1 MSLIYL
7 QTLILSLI
15 QGVSEFIP
23 VSSSAHLILFSD
35 IFNGNKGSVLMDAS
49 LHLGSLIAII
59 HYFFREL
66 IDFSKKNKTLYLL
79 VIGSLPL
86 IIVGYFFYE
95 YNIYENLRNIE
106 IIAWST
112 LIFGILLYFSDKFV
126 VSKSFNENLNL
137 KNIFIIGLVQVLALI
152 PGASRAGIVITGS
165 RFLNFNRFDAA
176 KISFILSIPA
186 LLGAS
191 VLTLKDT
198 FVKEEIINLS
208 IISGIIFSYI
218 FSYLT
223 IKYVLIYTKN
233 FSLNVFVIYRILLS
247 LILFYFIYF

>member
-7 QTLILSLI
+7 QTIILSLI

-35 IFNGNKGSVLMDAS
+35 LFKNYKNSVLMDAS

-59 HYFFREL
+59 HYFWKEL
-66 IDFSKKNKTLYLL
+66 IDFSNNKKILNLL
-79 VIGSLPL
+79 FIGSLPL
-86 IIVGYFFYE
+86 ITVGYVFYE

-112 LIFGILLYFSDKFV
+112 LVFGILLYFSDKFII
-126 VSKSFNENLNL
+126 SKSFNQNLSF
-137 KNIFIIGLVQVLALI
+137 KNIFIIGFFQILALI
-152 PGASRAGIVITGS
+152 PGASRSGIVITGS
-165 RFLNFNRFDAA
+165 RFLNFSRYDAA

-191 VLTLKDT
+191 LLTLKDT
-198 FVKEEIINLS
+198 FIKQEVLNLNL
-208 IISGIIFSYI
+208 ILGIIFSYI

-223 IKYVLIYTKN
+223 IKYFLIYTKN
-233 FSLNVFVIYRILLS
+233 FSLNIFVIYRVLLS

>member
-7 QTLILSLI
+7 QTLILSLV

-35 IFNGNKGSVLMDAS
+35 IFNSFKSSVLMDAS

-59 HYFFREL
+59 HYFLKDL
-66 IDFSKKNKTLYLL
+66 INFSNNKKILNLL
-79 VIGSLPL
+79 VIGSFPL

-112 LIFGILLYFSDKFV
+112 LVFGILLYFSDKFI
-126 VSKSFNENLNL
+126 VSKSLEKNLNI
-137 KNIFIIGLVQVLALI
+137 KNIIKIGLFQMLALI

-165 RFLNFNRFDAA
+165 RFLNFNRYDAA

-191 VLTLKDT
+191 ILTLKDS
-198 FVKEEIINLS
+198 FVKEEIMNFN
-208 IISGIIFSYI
+208 IILGIFFSYI

-223 IKYVLIYTKN
+223 IKYFLIYTKN
-233 FSLNVFVIYRILLS
+233 FSLNIFVIYRVMLS

>member
-7 QTLILSLI
+7 QTLILSLV

-35 IFNGNKGSVLMDAS
+35 IFNSFKSSVLMDAS

-59 HYFFREL
+59 HYFLRDL
-66 IDFSKKNKTLYLL
+66 INFSNNKKILNLL

-112 LIFGILLYFSDKFV
+112 LFFGILLFFSDKV
-126 VSKSFNENLNL
+126 VISKSFEEDLNL
-137 KNIFIIGLVQVLALI
+137 KNIFTIGLVQIIALI

-165 RFLNFNRFDAA
+165 RFLNFNRYDAA

-191 VLTLKDT
+191 VLTLKDS
-198 FVKEEIINLS
+198 FVKEEMISSYIIL
-208 IISGIIFSYI
+208 GIIFSYV

-223 IKYVLIYTKN
+223 IKYFLIYTKN
-233 FSLNVFVIYRILLS
+233 FSLNIFVIYRVLLS

>member
-15 QGVSEFIP
+15 QGISEFIP

-112 LIFGILLYFSDKFV
+112 LVFGILLYFADKFSA
-126 VSKSFNENLNL
+126 SKSLEGNLNL
-137 KNIFIIGLVQVLALI
+137 KNISTIGMFQILALI

-165 RFLNFNRFDAA
+165 RFLNFNRYDAA

-191 VLTLKDT
+191 VLTLKDS
-198 FVKEEIINLS
+198 FVKEEMINSYIIL
-208 IISGIIFSYI
+208 GIIFSYI

-223 IKYVLIYTKN
+223 IKYFLIYTKN
-233 FSLNVFVIYRILLS
+233 FSLNIFVIYRVLLS

>member
-7 QTLILSLI
+7 QTIILSLV

-35 IFNGNKGSVLMDAS
+35 IFNGFKSSVIMDAS
-49 LHLGSLIAII
+49 LHLGSLIAIT
-59 HYFFREL
+59 HYFLKDL
-66 IDFSKKNKTLYLL
+66 INFSYNKKILNLL

-165 RFLNFNRFDAA
+165 RLLNFNRFDAA

-191 VLTLKDT
+191 ILTLKDT
-198 FVKEEIINLS
+198 FVKEEIINLN

-223 IKYVLIYTKN
+223 IKYFLIYTKR
-233 FSLNVFVIYRILLS
+233 FSLNIFVIYRILLS
-247 LILFYFIYF
+247 SILFYFIYF

>member
-15 QGVSEFIP
+15 QGISEFIP
-23 VSSSAHLILFSD
+23 VSSSAHLVLFSD
-35 IFNGNKGSVLMDAS
+35 IFNSYKSSVLMDAS
-49 LHLGSLIAII
+49 LHLGSLLAIM

-66 IDFSKKNKTLYLL
+66 IDFTNNKKILNLL

-112 LIFGILLYFSDKFV
+112 LVFGILLYLSDKSV
-126 VSKSFNENLNL
+126 ESNSFENNINL
-137 KNIFIIGLVQVLALI
+137 KNIFIIGFVQILALI

-165 RFLNFNRFDAA
+165 RFLNFNRYDAA

-191 VLTLKDT
+191 VLSIKDS
-198 FVKEEIINLS
+198 FVKEDMINSNIIL
-208 IISGIIFSYI
+208 GIIFSYI

-223 IKYVLIYTKN
+223 IKYFLIYTKN
-233 FSLNVFVIYRILLS
+233 FSLNIFVIYRVLLS
-247 LILFYFIYF
+247 LVLFYFIYF

>member
-15 QGVSEFIP
+15 QGISEFVP
-23 VSSSAHLILFSD
+23 VSSSAHLVLFSN
-35 IFNGNKGSVLMDAS
+35 IFNIYKSSVLMDAS

-59 HYFFREL
+59 HYFFRDL
-66 IDFSKKNKTLYLL
+66 IDFSNNKKILNLL
-79 VIGSLPL
+79 FIGSLPL
-86 IIVGYFFYE
+86 FLFGYFFYE

-223 IKYVLIYTKN
+223 IKYFLIYTKN

>member
-7 QTLILSLI
+7 QTLILSLV

-35 IFNGNKGSVLMDAS
+35 IFNSFKSSVLMDAS

-59 HYFFREL
+59 HYFLKDL
-66 IDFSKKNKTLYLL
+66 INFSNNKKILNLL
-79 VIGSLPL
+79 VIGSFPL

-112 LIFGILLYFSDKFV
+112 LVFGILLYFSDKFI
-126 VSKSFNENLNL
+126 VSKSLEKNLNI
-137 KNIFIIGLVQVLALI
+137 KNIIKIGLFQMLALI

-165 RFLNFNRFDAA
+165 RFLNFNRYDAA

-191 VLTLKDT
+191 ILTLKDS
-198 FVKEEIINLS
+198 FVKEEIMNFN
-208 IISGIIFSYI
+208 IILGIFFSYI

-223 IKYVLIYTKN
+223 IKYFLIYTKN
-233 FSLNVFVIYRILLS
+233 FSLNIFVLYRVILS

>member
-7 QTLILSLI
+7 QTIILSLI

-23 VSSSAHLILFSD
+23 VSSSAHLVLLSD
-35 IFNGNKGSVLMDAS
+35 ILNGYRSSVLMDAC

-59 HYFFREL
+59 HYFLRDL
-66 IDFSKKNKTLYLL
+66 IDFSSNKKILNLL
-79 VIGSLPL
+79 IFGSLPL

-112 LIFGILLYFSDKFV
+112 LFFGILLYFSDKIA
-126 VSKSFNENLNL
+126 VSKSFEENLNL
-137 KNIFIIGLVQVLALI
+137 KNIFTIGLVQIIALI

-165 RFLNFNRFDAA
+165 RFLNFNRYDAA

-191 VLTLKDT
+191 VLTLKDS
-198 FVKEEIINLS
+198 FVKEEMINSNIIL
-208 IISGIIFSYI
+208 GIIFSYV

-223 IKYVLIYTKN
+223 IKYFLIYTKN
-233 FSLNVFVIYRILLS
+233 FSLNIFVIYRVLLS

>member
-7 QTLILSLI
+7 QTLFLSLI
-15 QGVSEFIP
+15 QGISEFIP
-23 VSSSAHLILFSD
+23 VSSSAHLVIFSE
-35 IFNGNKGSVLMDAS
+35 FFKNYNNSVLMDAS
-49 LHLGSLIAII
+49 LHLGSLIAITQ
-59 HYFFREL
+59 YFWREL
-66 IDFSKKNKTLYLL
+66 IDFSNNKKILNLL
-79 VIGSLPL
+79 FIGSLPL

-95 YNIYENLRNIE
+95 YNVYENLRNIE

-112 LIFGILLYFSDKFV
+112 LVFGILLYFSDKIII
-126 VSKSFNENLNL
+126 SKSFDKNLNL
-137 KNIFIIGLVQVLALI
+137 KNILIIGLFQVLALI

-165 RFLNFNRFDAA
+165 RFLNFNRYDAA

-198 FVKEEIINLS
+198 FFKQEILNLN
-208 IISGIIFSYI
+208 ILLGIIFSYI

-223 IKYVLIYTKN
+223 IKYFLIYTKN
-233 FSLNVFVIYRILLS
+233 FSLNIFVVYRILLS
-247 LILFYFIYF
+247 SILFYFIYF

>member
-7 QTLILSLI
+7 QTLILSLV

-35 IFNGNKGSVLMDAS
+35 IFNSFKSSVLMDAS

-59 HYFFREL
+59 HYFLKDL
-66 IDFSKKNKTLYLL
+66 INFSHNKKILNLL
-79 VIGSLPL
+79 VIGSFPL
-86 IIVGYFFYE
+86 IIVGYFFYK

-112 LIFGILLYFSDKFV
+112 LVFGILLYFSDKFI
-126 VSKSFNENLNL
+126 VSKSFEKNLNI
-137 KNIFIIGLVQVLALI
+137 KNIIKIGLFQVLALI

-165 RFLNFNRFDAA
+165 RFLNFNRYDAA

-191 VLTLKDT
+191 TLTLKDS
-198 FVKEEIINLS
+198 FAKEEIMNFN
-208 IISGIIFSYI
+208 IILGIFFSYI

-223 IKYVLIYTKN
+223 IKYFLIYTKN
-233 FSLNVFVIYRILLS
+233 FSLNVFVIYRVLLS
-247 LILFYFIYF
+247 SILFYFIYF

>member
-95 YNIYENLRNIE
+95 YNIYENLRNIK

-112 LIFGILLYFSDKFV
+112 LVFGILLFLSDSFAT
-126 VSKSFNENLNL
+126 SKSYEENLNL
-137 KNIFIIGLVQVLALI
+137 KSIFAVGLFQILALI

-165 RFLNFNRFDAA
+165 RFLNFNRYDAS

-191 VLTLKDT
+191 VVTLKDS
-198 FVKEEIINLS
+198 FVKDEIINPNIML
-208 IISGIIFSYI
+208 GIIFSYI

-223 IKYVLIYTKN
+223 IKYFLIYTKN
-233 FSLNVFVIYRILLS
+233 FSLNIFVVYRVLLS

>member
-15 QGVSEFIP
+15 QGISEFIP
-23 VSSSAHLILFSD
+23 VSSSAHLVLFSET
-35 IFNGNKGSVLMDAS
+35 FRGYKSSVLMDAS
-49 LHLGSLIAII
+49 LHLGSLIAIT
-59 HYFFREL
+59 HYFLRDL
-66 IDFSKKNKTLYLL
+66 VDFSNNKKILNLL

-86 IIVGYFFYE
+86 ILVGYFFYE
-95 YNIYENLRNIE
+95 YNIYENLRKVE

-112 LIFGILLYFSDKFV
+112 LFFGILLYFSDKFAS
-126 VSKSFNENLNL
+126 SKSFEENLNL
-137 KNIFIIGLVQVLALI
+137 KNIFTIGLIQILALI

-165 RFLNFNRFDAA
+165 RFLNFNRYDAA

-191 VLTLKDT
+191 ILTFKDI
-198 FVKEEIINLS
+198 FIKEEIINLN
-208 IISGIIFSYI
+208 IVLGIIFSYI

-223 IKYVLIYTKN
+223 IKYFLRYIKN
-233 FSLNVFVIYRILLS
+233 FNLNLFVYYRVLLGS
-247 LILFYFIYF
+247 FLVGLAYL

>member
-7 QTLILSLI
+7 QTIILSLI

-23 VSSSAHLILFSD
+23 VSSSAHLVLFSD
-35 IFNGNKGSVLMDAS
+35 ILNGYRSSVLMDAC

-59 HYFFREL
+59 HYFLRDL
-66 IDFSKKNKTLYLL
+66 IDFSSNKKILNLL
-79 VIGSLPL
+79 IFGSLPL

-112 LIFGILLYFSDKFV
+112 LVFGILLYFADKFSA
-126 VSKSFNENLNL
+126 SKSLEGNLNL
-137 KNIFIIGLVQVLALI
+137 KNISTIGMFQILALI

-165 RFLNFNRFDAA
+165 RFLNFNRYDAA

-191 VLTLKDT
+191 VLTLKNT
-198 FVKEEIINLS
+198 FIKEEILNLN
-208 IISGIIFSYI
+208 IILGIIFSYI

-223 IKYVLIYTKN
+223 IKYFLIYTKN
-233 FSLNVFVIYRILLS
+233 FSLNIFVIYRVLLS

>member
-7 QTLILSLI
+7 QTLVLSLI

-23 VSSSAHLILFSD
+23 VSSSAHLVLFSD
-35 IFNGNKGSVLMDAS
+35 VFNSYESSILMDAS

-59 HYFFREL
+59 HYFLKDL
-66 IDFSKKNKTLYLL
+66 IDFSNNKKILILL
-79 VIGSLPL
+79 IIGSLPL

-95 YNIYENLRNIE
+95 YNIYENLRNVE
-106 IIAWST
+106 VIAWST
-112 LIFGILLYFSDKFV
+112 LIFGILLYISDKFV
-126 VSKSFNENLNL
+126 TAKSFEENLSL
-137 KNIFIIGLVQVLALI
+137 KIIFTLGMVQILALI
-152 PGASRAGIVITGS
+152 PGASRAGVVITGS
-165 RFLNFNRFDAA
+165 RFLNFNRYDAA

-198 FVKEEIINLS
+198 FVKEEIMDLN
-208 IISGIIFSYI
+208 IIIGIIFSYI

-223 IKYVLIYTKN
+223 IKYFLIYTKN
-233 FSLNVFVIYRILLS
+233 FSLNVFVIYRVLLS
-247 LILFYFIYF
+247 MILFCFIYF

>member
-1 MSLIYL
+1 MTLIYL

-15 QGVSEFIP
+15 QGISEFIP
-23 VSSSAHLILFSD
+23 VSSSAHLVLFSE
-35 IFNGNKGSVLMDAS
+35 IFKGYKSSVLMDAS

-59 HYFFREL
+59 HYFLRDL
-66 IDFSKKNKTLYLL
+66 INFSNNKKILNLL

-112 LIFGILLYFSDKFV
+112 LVFGILLYFSDKSV
-126 VSKSFNENLNL
+126 ESNSFENNINL
-137 KNIFIIGLVQVLALI
+137 KNIFIIGFVQILALI

-165 RFLNFNRFDAA
+165 RFLNFNRYDAA

-191 VLTLKDT
+191 VLAIKDS
-198 FVKEEIINLS
+198 FVKEDMINSNIIL
-208 IISGIIFSYI
+208 GIIFSYI

-223 IKYVLIYTKN
+223 IKYFLIYAKN
-233 FSLNVFVIYRILLS
+233 FSLNIFVIYRVLLS
-247 LILFYFIYF
+247 LVLFYFIYF

>member
-23 VSSSAHLILFSD
+23 VSSSAHLVLFSE
-35 IFNGNKGSVLMDAS
+35 IFNGYKSSVLMDAS
-49 LHLGSLIAII
+49 LHLGSLIAIT
-59 HYFFREL
+59 HYFLRDL
-66 IDFSKKNKTLYLL
+66 INFSKNKKILNLI

-86 IIVGYFFYE
+86 IVVGYFFYE
-95 YNIYENLRNIE
+95 YNIYDNLRNIE

-112 LIFGILLYFSDKFV
+112 LVFGILLYFSDKSV
-126 VSKSFNENLNL
+126 VSKSFKNNLNL
-137 KNIFIIGLVQVLALI
+137 RYILTIGIVQVLALI

-165 RFLNFNRFDAA
+165 RFLNFNRYDAT

-191 VLTLKDT
+191 MLTLKDS
-198 FVKEEIINLS
+198 FVKEEMINSNIIL
-208 IISGIIFSYI
+208 GIIFSYV

-223 IKYVLIYTKN
+223 IKYFLIYTKN
-233 FSLNVFVIYRILLS
+233 FSLNIFVIYRMLLS